1 MMKSFFFPCLIGLF
15 SNLYAQDI
23 DLKPLNHDDYD
34 SWEKISDYGVSDD
47 GKYAFASITPQVG
60 DGVSILFNLET
71 GDEIVRLERAFQLN
85 FLLNTGFLVFYVKP
99 VFEKL
104 RQQKLIKVK

>member
-1 MMKSFFFPCLIGLF
+1 M
-15 SNLYAQDI
+15 
-23 DLKPLNHDDYD
+23 NHDDYD

-47 GKYAFASITPQVG
+47 GKYAFASIAPQVG

-85 FLLNTGFLVFYVKP
+85 FLPNTGFLVFSVKP
-99 VFEKL
+99 FGVMT
-104 RQQKLIKVK
+104 